1 MSNEKSS
8 GRSPSVVSA
17 QKKLSTRSETL
28 RINGVPYR
36 FEFEGS
42 DIHLMTVPANRRI
55 TVTLKRLPLYLCTCP
70 IIEQVLRPYCA
81 LDSTTYNMDTM
92 DDPSEFTCMARAQHG
107 VSFPAHKVLKVR
119 DDGFGNTSTE
129 FAAFLSGYTVR
140 FQSENYSDGSPI
152 NHCERKKPDCFISCA
167 KRDYGLISRLS
178 DMVILH
184 PQQGSVLVHLQN
196 LEILSGGINFI
207 SERLQK
213 LNQFAF
219 LLSIAQP
226 LQSHTLLQATAN
238 RKQTGTKQIC
248 PV

>member
-1 MSNEKSS
+1 M
-8 GRSPSVVSA
+8 
-17 QKKLSTRSETL
+17 
-28 RINGVPYR
+28 
-36 FEFEGS
+36 
-42 DIHLMTVPANRRI
+42 IHLNLLAWLEPNMAYLFLLTKF
-55 TVTLKRLPLYLCTCP
+55 LKS
-70 IIEQVLRPYCA
+70 VMMA
-81 LDSTTYNMDTM
+81 LVILALN
-92 DDPSEFTCMARAQHG
+92 
-107 VSFPAHKVLKVR
+107 
-119 DDGFGNTSTE
+119 
-129 FAAFLSGYTVR
+129 FAVFLSGYTIW